1 MRYFRLISPLFIFV
15 LSTSTFAQQN
25 ISLNAQIRHRY
36 EIDKRDFNSD
46 TGSNNF
52 SYLRSRLG
60 IAFNNSEN
68 LNAFLQIQDSRK
80 FGEETST
87 LGDGSADNIDVHQAY
102 FKLKNFFDLPLD
114 VKLGRMEVIYGPQR
128 LIGAVDFHNVG
139 RSFDGVIFKF
149 HFEKSTF
156 DFFAFQ
162 EDEDSRVDNEGDF
175 NIYGIYSNFNLTKTH
190 TFQPFIIWQRA
201 NPSENFSQYTAG
213 FYSKGKLG
221 NLQHEIEFAYQ
232 GGSSARGDISA
243 MMAAVNLAYT
253 FTQPSLRPQ
262 ISAGVDILSGD
273 DDTQDD
279 ELKAFNTLYA
289 TNHKYYGF
297 MDYFLNIPFHTME
310 LGLVDIHAKLAI
322 KPSTKTSAN
331 LAYHIFNAQQ
341 EFVGNNGSSE
351 NGFGNEIDITLQ
363 HKYDAN
369 VNFVAGA
376 SLFIPGKIFEQT
388 RGKDSSTWFFLMT
401 VVNL

>member
-1 MRYFRLISPLFIFV
+1 MRYFRLTGSLLIFI

-25 ISLNAQIRHRY
+25 IKVNAQIRHRY

-68 LNAFLQIQDSRK
+68 LNAFLQIQDSRI
-80 FGEETST
+80 FGGETST
-87 LGDGSADNIDVHQAY
+87 LDGSANSIDVHQAY
-102 FKLKNFFDLPLD
+102 FTLNNFFNLPLD

-149 HFEKSTF
+149 HFEKSTL

-162 EDEDSRVDNEGDF
+162 LNESSRTNNEGDF
-175 NIYGIYSNFNLTKTH
+175 NIYGVYSNFTPPKMV
-190 TFQPFIIWQRA
+190 TFQPFLIWRRA
-201 NPSENFSQYTAG
+201 NPSKNFNEYTAG
-213 FYSKGKLG
+213 FYSKGKSG
-221 NLQHEIEFAYQ
+221 NLQHELEFAYQ
-232 GGSSARGDISA
+232 GGTSARGDISA
-243 MMAAVNLAYT
+243 MMAAANLRYT
-253 FTQPSLRPQ
+253 ITRHSLRPQ
-262 ISAGVDILSGD
+262 ISAGVEILSGD
-273 DDTQDD
+273 DDSGDD
-279 ELKAFNTLYA
+279 ELKTFNTLYA

-297 MDYFLNIPFHTME
+297 MDYFLSIPFHTFDR
-310 LGLVDIHAKLAI
+310 GLVDKHATLAI
-322 KPSTKTSAN
+322 KPSAKTNAN
-331 LAYHIFNAQQ
+331 VTYHLFNSQQ
-341 EFVGNNGSSE
+341 DQVSQDGSRE
-351 NGFGNEIDITLQ
+351 NGFGSEIDFILQ

-376 SLFIPGKIFEQT
+376 SWFTPGKLFEAA
-388 RGKDSSTWFFLMT
+388 RGEDNSTWFFIMT
-401 VVNL
+401 IVNL